1 MPTKAETGSR
11 PARLAVTPLGLRTRD
26 ALLRAGR
33 VVAERDGLGELSVAA
48 VVKQAGVAKG
58 TFYVH
63 FTDREAFVGALRD
76 DFQARVAEQVARA
89 VGDMAPG
96 AERLLGGLTAY
107 LDVCLAERAVK
118 ALIREQRADGG
129 GRAPLVAQVE
139 ANLRAMG
146 WRDAPHAAR
155 LIVAM
160 AAEIALSE
168 QESASKQHGARR
180 WLRRF
185 IQRG

>member
-1 MPTKAETGSR
+1 
-11 PARLAVTPLGLRTRD
+11 
-26 ALLRAGR
+26 
-33 VVAERDGLGELSVAA
+33 
-48 VVKQAGVAKG
+48 
-58 TFYVH
+58 
-63 FTDREAFVGALRD
+63 
-76 DFQARVAEQVARA
+76 
-89 VGDMAPG
+89 MAPG
-96 AERLLGGLTAY
+96 AERLLSGLMAY

-118 ALIREQRADGG
+118 ALIREQRVDGG

-168 QESASKQHGARR
+168 HESASKQHGARR

-185 IQRG
+185 IERG

>member
-1 MPTKAETGSR
+1 
-11 PARLAVTPLGLRTRD
+11 
-26 ALLRAGR
+26 
-33 VVAERDGLGELSVAA
+33 
-48 VVKQAGVAKG
+48 
-58 TFYVH
+58 
-63 FTDREAFVGALRD
+63 
-76 DFQARVAEQVARA
+76 
-89 VGDMAPG
+89 
-96 AERLLGGLTAY
+96 
-107 LDVCLAERAVK
+107 
-118 ALIREQRADGG
+118 
-129 GRAPLVAQVE
+129 
-139 ANLRAMG
+139 MG